1 MLRQVQQA
9 TSRHARIT
17 TQTATQHLLSALT
30 SAMPIVHYPT
40 ASQPASEAAEVPVC
54 VPL

>member
-1 MLRQVQQA
+1 MLRLVQQA

-17 TQTATQHLLSALT
+17 THLLSALT
-30 SAMPIVHYPT
+30 SAMPIVQYQT